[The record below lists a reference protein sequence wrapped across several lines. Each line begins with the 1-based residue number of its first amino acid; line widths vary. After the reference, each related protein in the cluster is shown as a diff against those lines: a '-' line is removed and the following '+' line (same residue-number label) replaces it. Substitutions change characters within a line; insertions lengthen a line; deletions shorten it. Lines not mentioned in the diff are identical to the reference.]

1 MDTARLQAIP
11 LFADLEQDDLA
22 AVAAAASEL
31 SAEKGQTLVT
41 AGEFGHALYAIEAGT
56 ATVRADG
63 TVLRTLQAGDVF
75 GEIAVVASGRRTAS
89 VVATSPV
96 RLLVLFKRDVWA
108 LEQRSPKAAARL
120 RSLIADRQSVAQS
133 S

>member
-1 MDTARLQAIP
+1 MDSARLQAIP

-31 SAEKGQTLVT
+31 SAEKGQTLVN

-63 TVLRTLQAGDVF
+63 AVLRTLQAGDVF

-96 RLLVLFKRDVWA
+96 RLIVLFKRDVWA